1 MMIECRYCTVVGG
14 PTRTNVWDFMG
25 YENVFVGVNNM
36 QGNSPGQD
44 IADAMEQKR
53 DMAAL
58 FYGH

>member
-1 MMIECRYCTVVGG
+1 
-14 PTRTNVWDFMG
+14 MG